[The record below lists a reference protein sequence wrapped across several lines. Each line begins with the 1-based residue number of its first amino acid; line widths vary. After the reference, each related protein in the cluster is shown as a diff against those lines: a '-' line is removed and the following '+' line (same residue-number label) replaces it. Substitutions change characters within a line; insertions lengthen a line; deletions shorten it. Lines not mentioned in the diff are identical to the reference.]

1 MDYIIQRYSDSLE
14 FERYTIE
21 NILTKAPYKYSA
33 LVKSASYA
41 ELTAELVQDTIPIGT
56 LEYVRKALLLQGY
69 SENVLSPIEIPHFL
83 QKPMYLKRKYKI
95 DSYKYLPKNGLWFI
109 KDATALKSSCARV
122 IPAKDIP
129 DWVEEYTTIEEA
141 QTHKFVVSEP
151 VQIDAEYRVLVCRG
165 VVQGVQYYNGDPLL
179 FPDANLIKNAVY
191 AMSTRLQLGRKVP
204 KSYTIDVGVNKEIG
218 TFLIEIHN
226 FVACGTY
233 NFESNSLPQMY
244 IDGIEYERECS
255 KEKDFKP
262 LYYPG

>member
-1 MDYIIQRYSDSLE
+1 MDYIIQRYSDYLE
-14 FERYTIE
+14 FERYTIK
-21 NILTKAPYKYSA
+21 NILTTAPYKYSA

-41 ELTAELVQDTIPIGT
+41 ELTAELVKDTIPIGT

-69 SENVLSPIEIPHFL
+69 SENVLFPIEIPHFL
-83 QKPMYLKRKYKI
+83 QKPMYLKRKYRI
-95 DSYKYLPKNGLWFI
+95 DSYKHLPENGLWFV
-109 KDATALKSSCARV
+109 KDASALKSSCARV
-122 IPAKDIP
+122 ISAKDIP
-129 DWVEEYTTIEEA
+129 AWIEEYTTIEEA
-141 QTHKFVVSEP
+141 QNHKFVVSEP
-151 VQIDAEYRVLVCRG
+151 MQIDAEYRVLVCRG

-179 FPDANLIKNAVY
+179 FPDAELIKNAVHEMEFY
-191 AMSTRLQLGRKVP
+191 TCSNRNIPR
-204 KSYTIDVGVNKEIG
+204 SYTIDVGVNKDVG

-255 KEKDFKP
+255 KEKEFRP